1 MEVAVENYIIKGE
14 TEGGGTKYDKK
25 INNILYFVPHSSSKK
40 KITFAPEY
48 ELNEKP
54 EVFKC
59 PIYLTTEEYILNI
72 ML

>member
-1 MEVAVENYIIKGE
+1 MIKKSI
-14 TEGGGTKYDKK
+14 TFC
-25 INNILYFVPHSSSKK
+25 ILYPIQVLKK